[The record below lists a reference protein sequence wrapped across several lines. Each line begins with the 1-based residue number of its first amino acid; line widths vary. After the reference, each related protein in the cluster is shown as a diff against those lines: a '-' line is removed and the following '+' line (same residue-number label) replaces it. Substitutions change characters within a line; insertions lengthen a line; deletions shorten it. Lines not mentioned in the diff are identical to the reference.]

1 MIPRQLKN
9 PAGGQISSPR
19 LSRVKSCPPFPE
31 SHVRHQFGEGSS
43 EYRLQADKTT
53 LTRVNAVL
61 PTPSPCSYAMALP
74 FPPFPPFPDGKIAPG
89 DKFLGRVGPA
99 EDDPLPG
106 RDLHPAEP
114 GRDCITGA
122 KNQRPGGP
130 DPPAGS

>member
-1 MIPRQLKN
+1 LT
-9 PAGGQISSPR
+9 
-19 LSRVKSCPPFPE
+19 PFP
-31 SHVRHQFGEGSS
+31 RS

-61 PTPSPCSYAMALP
+61 PTRSPWSSEYRLQAEKTHLTRVNAVLPTPSPCSYAMAL
-74 FPPFPPFPDGKIAPG
+74 PFPPFPDGKIAPG